1 MPEYSEVEKKIFVI
15 GHKNPDT
22 DSICSAIAYAGLK
35 NETEENVY
43 IPARAGDITGE
54 TKFVLDYFGVPTP
67 RLCTDVGIQLKDIEL
82 RKMGGVSGDISLKEA
97 WNLMR
102 DAKIDT
108 LPIVNHEE
116 KLLGLITVK
125 VIATSYMD
133 IYDNNILALSKTPYT
148 NILKTLD
155 GEMVVGDSEDFVEN
169 GNIIIAAANPDV
181 LENVIKKGDIVI
193 LGNRYEAQLCS
204 IEMEA
209 GTLIVCMDAIVSKT
223 IKALAKARGCR
234 IIKTPYDT
242 YMAARL
248 ISQSAPISYFMKK
261 DGLVS
266 FNLNTSVDSASAVM
280 ASERH
285 RYFPVLDMD
294 GNYFAMLSRRNLL
307 NKKPK
312 QLILVDHNE
321 KTQAANGI

>member
-1 MPEYSEVEKKIFVI
+1 
-15 GHKNPDT
+15 
-22 DSICSAIAYAGLK
+22 
-35 NETEENVY
+35 
-43 IPARAGDITGE
+43 
-54 TKFVLDYFGVPTP
+54 
-67 RLCTDVGIQLKDIEL
+67 
-82 RKMGGVSGDISLKEA
+82 
-97 WNLMR
+97 
-102 DAKIDT
+102 
-108 LPIVNHEE
+108 PIVNHEE

-261 DGLVS
+261 EGLVS

-321 KTQAANGI
+321 KTQAANGIEEAEILEIVDHHRIGNLETASPVFFRNYPLGSTCTIIAQLYKEKGKAPDKKTAGLLAAAIISDTLMFRSPTCTKTDIEAAQELSLIAEIDINKFSDAMFYAGSDIKN